1 MAGKG
6 QKKTGGRRKGV
17 TNKTTALLKDAVLQ
31 AAELAGDKKGM
42 VGYLTQQAKTNP
54 TAFLSLLGKVLPLQ
68 GVGVPDEDDKINIK
82 IVFSDDDVR
91 PWPIPVEQK
100 PLRVIG

>member
-1 MAGKG
+1 MLRVLHKV
-6 QKKTGGRRKGV
+6 KCS
-17 TNKTTALLKDAVLQ
+17 LKDAVLQ
-31 AAELAGDKKGM
+31 AAELAGDKDGM

-68 GVGVPDEDDKINIK
+68 GVGMLDEDDKINIQ